1 MKKGLIG
8 ATLVFLIVVG
18 LFGAAYANTYALY
31 YTCVGTQDTHLVIMN
46 SGGFDTYYTLKVYD
60 AYGTLLDA
68 TSGDLTPFESDYQI
82 LSDLAGNGDT
92 SWGLALI
99 ETPAI
104 ITIGV
109 ETFEDGYWR
118 ASDNIVDAVPEDS
131 SYTTYYWYGLNYS
144 NTSTQSTGIGIIN
157 PNDVPAAA
165 TLFLYDSYGALQK
178 TLDVLLDP
186 HETDYYEASALVS
199 LMESM
204 WGALDVKATVPIVIA
219 AEYINTDGYLLNVDQ
234 IAHFYY
240 SE

>member
-1 MKKGLIG
+1 
-8 ATLVFLIVVG
+8 
-18 LFGAAYANTYALY
+18 
-31 YTCVGTQDTHLVIMN
+31 
-46 SGGFDTYYTLKVYD
+46 
-60 AYGTLLDA
+60 
-68 TSGDLTPFESDYQI
+68 
-82 LSDLAGNGDT
+82 
-92 SWGLALI
+92 
-99 ETPAI
+99 
-104 ITIGV
+104 V
-109 ETFEDGYWR
+109 ETFEDDYWR

-178 TLDVLLDP
+178 TLDVLLNP
-186 HETDYYEASALVS
+186 HETNFYYASSLVS

-219 AEYINTDGYLLNVDQ
+219 AEYISKDRILLNVDQ
-234 IAHFYY
+234 ITHFYY

>member
-8 ATLVFLIVVG
+8 ATLVLLICIG
-18 LFGAAYANTYALY
+18 FFGVAYPNTYALY
-31 YTCVGTQDTHLVIMN
+31 YTCARNQDTHLVIMN
-46 SGGFDTYYTLKVYD
+46 SGGSDTYYTLKVYD
-60 AYGTLLDA
+60 AYGDLLDA

-104 ITIGV
+104 LTIGV
-109 ETFEDGYWR
+109 ETFEEGYWR

-131 SYTTYYWYGLNYS
+131 GSITYYWYGLNYS
-144 NTSTQSTGIGIIN
+144 NTSSQSTGIAIVN
-157 PNDVPAAA
+157 PNGFPAAA
-165 TLFLYDSYGALQK
+165 TVFIYDSYGNLK
-178 TLDVLLDP
+178 ETFDIVLDP
-186 HETDYYEASALVS
+186 HETDYYNSMALVALS
-199 LMESM
+199 QEM
-204 WGALDVKATVPIVIA
+204 WGIVDVKATVPIVIA
-219 AEYINTDGYLLNVDQ
+219 AEYISADDVLLNVDQ

>member
-8 ATLVFLIVVG
+8 ATLVFLTVIG

-31 YTCVGTQDTHLVIMN
+31 YTCAGTQDTHLVIMN
-46 SGGFDTYYTLKVYD
+46 SGGFDAHYMLKVYD

-68 TSGDLTPFESDYQI
+68 ISGDLTPFESDYQI

-99 ETPAI
+99 ETLAI

-109 ETFEDGYWR
+109 ETFEDGYWC

-144 NTSTQSTGIGIIN
+144 NTSTQSTGIAIVN
-157 PNDVPAAA
+157 PNNLPTAA
-165 TLFLYDSYGALQK
+165 TLFLYDSYGVLQK
-178 TLDVLLDP
+178 TLDVLLNP
-186 HETDYYEASALVS
+186 HETDYYDASSLVS

-204 WGALDVKATVPIVIA
+204 WGALDVKATGPIVIA
-219 AEYINTDGYLLNVDQ
+219 AEYIDADGYLLNVDQ